1 MAQDAHVIF
10 ICDNFFQFQETS
22 YTISHA
28 LMVKQSSPKKNLFN
42 PEDLK
47 CIKSFLSNAR
57 NNVSFSPDQSNVYS
71 GWWIIKGKFISLNSE
86 GREKYRC
93 VLQKI
98 RNKFPEEDISESA
111 IGRALINAVFECVDI
126 PENKLSARVEKALE
140 ELRKNFEASPE
151 EYECWVEVS
160 GLDPSSLP
168 EAFGAVRFVIFDEE
182 QIDSIETKNAG
193 DQQAK
198 PETIDRDLTKT
209 LSGKTTAVVE
219 VKAHDRS
226 AAEKL
231 AERKVRTTLECMNF
245 FSDLRPASQVPC
257 QFLSVGR
264 KPPAASGRLI
274 VSSSGEVPYI
284 SKILN
289 DEPATPFSI
298 ARLRQCADGEI
309 SEAISRT
316 EELLK
321 KRKTN
326 NVEDLLL
333 RSVCLGGRAG
343 VKRTREESFL
353 MFMIALECL
362 ILPKQGME
370 LSYRLSQRAAW
381 FLGNTP
387 DKRKDIK
394 KLIKKLYR
402 IRSKIVHSGVYEV
415 PEEKYHQAYEV
426 VKISIFKMLTNQDI
440 GGLSSLDKLDDWFE
454 KLNLDLQK

>member
-1 MAQDAHVIF
+1 
-10 ICDNFFQFQETS
+10 
-22 YTISHA
+22 
-28 LMVKQSSPKKNLFN
+28 MVNQSPPKRNLFS
-42 PEDLK
+42 PQDLK
-47 CIKSFLSNAR
+47 CIKSFLSNVG
-57 NNVSFSPDQSNVYS
+57 NNVSFSPDQSNIYS
-71 GWWIIKGKFISLNSE
+71 GWWIIEGKFISLNSE

-93 VLQKI
+93 VLEKI
-98 RNKFPEEDISESA
+98 LKKFPEEDISESA
-111 IGRALINAVFECVDI
+111 IGWALITAVFECVDI
-126 PENKLSARVEKALE
+126 PENELSARVEKALE
-140 ELRKNFEASPE
+140 KLQKFLEASPE

-168 EAFGAVRFVIFDEE
+168 GVFGAVRFVVFDEE

-193 DQQAK
+193 DQQVK
-198 PETIDRDLTKT
+198 PVTISRDLTKS
-209 LSGKTTAVVE
+209 LLGKTTAVVE
-219 VKAHDRS
+219 VKAHDRN

-264 KPPAASGRLI
+264 KPPSTSGRLI
-274 VSSSGEVPYI
+274 VSSCSEVPYI

-289 DEPATPFSI
+289 DEPVPPFSI
-298 ARLRQCADGEI
+298 ARLRRRADGEI
-309 SEAISRT
+309 KEAISRT

-326 NVEDLLL
+326 KVEDLLL
-333 RSVCLGGRAG
+333 TSVCLGGRAG
-343 VKRTREESFL
+343 VKRMREESFL

-370 LSYRLSQRAAW
+370 LGYRLSQRAAW
-381 FLGNTP
+381 FLGSTS
-387 DKRKDIK
+387 DKRKSMKETIN
-394 KLIKKLYR
+394 KLYK

-426 VKISIFKMLTNQDI
+426 AKVSIIKMLTNQDI
-440 GGLSSLDKLDDWFE
+440 GGLSSLNKLDDWLE
-454 KLNLDLQK
+454 NLTLDVQE